1 MQARSGLTAKNGT
14 AMTQGRVQVYTGD
27 GKGKTSAALGLVLR
41 ASGHGLRSY
50 VGQFM
55 KGQDYGE
62 LTALENE
69 PLITVQQ
76 YGKEGCIRKA
86 DVTEEHRD
94 QARGGI
100 AEARMAML
108 SGRFDIVVLDEIN
121 VALWFELV
129 PITDVLE
136 LLDRRPEDVELVLT
150 GRRAPEELLER
161 ADLVTEMKSVRHYYD
176 SGVKARKG
184 IEY

>member
-1 MQARSGLTAKNGT
+1 
-14 AMTQGRVQVYTGD
+14 
-27 GKGKTSAALGLVLR
+27 
-41 ASGHGLRSY
+41 
-50 VGQFM
+50 
-55 KGQDYGE
+55 
-62 LTALENE
+62 
-69 PLITVQQ
+69 
-76 YGKEGCIRKA
+76 
-86 DVTEEHRD
+86 
-94 QARGGI
+94 
-100 AEARMAML
+100 
-108 SGRFDIVVLDEIN
+108 VLDEIN

>member
-27 GKGKTSAALGLVLR
+27 GKGKTTAALGLVLR

-94 QARGGI
+94 QAR
-100 AEARMAML
+100 RY
-108 SGRFDIVVLDEIN
+108 
-121 VALWFELV
+121 
-129 PITDVLE
+129 
-136 LLDRRPEDVELVLT
+136 
-150 GRRAPEELLER
+150 RRAGRDQCGSVVRTGADHRCPRATGPTTGGCRVGVDRSPRSGGATRESRPGDRDEVGAALL
-161 ADLVTEMKSVRHYYD
+161 
-176 SGVKARKG
+176 
-184 IEY
+184 